1 VVYRLFFELSSAM
14 LTLILGA
21 CVGLVLGLTGAGGG
35 ILAIPALTL
44 GLGWSV
50 TEATPIA
57 LLAVGGAA
65 SIGALH
71 GLRQGLVRYKA
82 AGVMAIAGWL
92 TAPLGLYL
100 GGLIPGGVL
109 MLMFGAVMLVVAV
122 RMYLQSRPASE
133 HAHVADALQKN
144 CMLDPSTGRLDWSAR
159 CSATLASIGA
169 ASGLLTGL
177 LGVGGGFLIVPA
189 FRKYSDIR
197 MHGIVATSLMVVALV
212 SLGTLSHLF
221 VRGFELSGAALSFT
235 AATLAGMV
243 VGRLSA
249 PKLSG
254 QLLQRLFSVLCIAVS
269 LLMIGKAFWVLV

>member
-1 VVYRLFFELSSAM
+1 M
-14 LTLILGA
+14 LTLILGV

-50 TEATPIA
+50 TEATPIS

-65 SIGALH
+65 SIGAIH

-100 GGLIPGGVL
+100 GGLIPSAVL
-109 MLMFGAVMLVVAV
+109 MLMFGAVMLVVAG
-122 RMYLQSRPASE
+122 RMYVQSRRATE
-133 HAHVADALQKN
+133 NAHVADALQKN
-144 CMLDPSTGRLDWSAR
+144 CMLDPLTGRLDWSGR

-189 FRKYSDIR
+189 FRKFSDVR
-197 MHGIVATSLMVVALV
+197 MHGVVATSLMVVALV
-212 SLGTLSHLF
+212 SLGTLSHF
-221 VRGFELSGAALSFT
+221 FIKGFELSGAAIIFT
-235 AATLAGMV
+235 GAAFAGMV

-249 PKLSG
+249 PKLSA
-254 QLLQRLFSVLCIAVS
+254 QLLQRLFSMLCITVS

>member
-1 VVYRLFFELSSAM
+1 M

-71 GLRQGLVRYKA
+71 GLRQGLVRYRA
-82 AGVMAIAGWL
+82 ASVMAIAGWL
-92 TAPLGLYL
+92 TAPVGFYLTGLV
-100 GGLIPGGVL
+100 PGRGL
-109 MLMFGAVMLVVAV
+109 MLMFGVVMLMVAG
-122 RMYLQSRPASE
+122 RMYLQARRTGEEAPRE
-133 HAHVADALQKN
+133 GVLQKN
-144 CMLDPSTGRLDWSAR
+144 CMINPATGRLDWNAR
-159 CSATLASIGA
+159 CSTTLASIGA

-189 FRKYSDIR
+189 FRKFSDVR
-197 MHGIVATSLMVVALV
+197 MHGVVATSLMVVALI
-212 SLGTLSHLF
+212 SLGAVTHLFFRGFTLSGVGLLF
-221 VRGFELSGAALSFT
+221 TF
-235 AATLAGMV
+235 ATFAGMV
-243 VGRLSA
+243 LGRLVA
-249 PKLSG
+249 HKVSG
-254 QLLQRLFSVLCIAVS
+254 QLLQRLFSALCLGVS
-269 LLMIGKAFWVLV
+269 LLMIAKAFIGSA

>member
-1 VVYRLFFELSSAM
+1 M

-50 TEATPIA
+50 TEATPVA

-65 SIGALH
+65 AIGALH
-71 GLRQGLVRYKA
+71 GLRHGLVRYKA

-92 TAPLGLYL
+92 TAPVGLYL
-100 GGLIPGGVL
+100 GSLIAGSVL
-109 MLMFGAVMLVVAV
+109 MLLFGSVMLVVAC
-122 RMYLQSRPASE
+122 RMYLQAKRAAE
-133 HAHVADALQKN
+133 NAHVVGTLQKN
-144 CMLDPSTGRLDWSAR
+144 CMLDPSTGRLDWSVR

-169 ASGLLTGL
+169 SSGLLTGL

-189 FRKYSDIR
+189 FRKFSDVR

-221 VRGFELSGAALSFT
+221 FQGFELSGAALLFSC
-235 AATLAGMV
+235 ATFVGMA

-249 PKLSG
+249 PRISG
-254 QLLQRLFSVLCIAVS
+254 PLLQRLFSMLCIAVS
-269 LLMIGKAFWVLV
+269 LLMIGSAFMRLA